1 MRKRVFEVVED
12 CTGAAFLE
20 FALVLPVLLLVVFGI
35 TQLGQIFYHY
45 TLVTGAAAA
54 GARQLSISAH
64 DPNACTD
71 TLNAMMNASGTLGGN
86 TPVASGS
93 CPTTIGGLAITL
105 YVWNTTTSSFAQC
118 TSNSSC
124 YSDLQNAEGTS
135 TPAPAKVTATFACS
149 AEDLIPAPGF
159 AVHLGV
165 CPLTSTMQA
174 PVQ

>member
-1 MRKRVFEVVED
+1 MRRRVFEVVGD

-35 TQLGQIFYHY
+35 TQFGQIFYHY
-45 TLVTGAAAA
+45 TLVTSAAAA
-54 GARQLSISAH
+54 GTRQLSISAH

-71 TLNAMMNASGTLGGN
+71 TLNAIINASGSLGGHN
-86 TPVASGS
+86 PVLSGS
-93 CPTTIGGLAITL
+93 CPAIIGGLTITL
-105 YVWNTTTSSFAQC
+105 NVWNPATSQFAQC

-124 YSDLQNAEGTS
+124 YADLQNAEGTS
-135 TPAPAKVTATFACS
+135 TPAPAQVTVAFPCI
-149 AEDLIPAPGF
+149 AEDTIPTPQF

-165 CPLTSTMQA
+165 CPLSSTMQA